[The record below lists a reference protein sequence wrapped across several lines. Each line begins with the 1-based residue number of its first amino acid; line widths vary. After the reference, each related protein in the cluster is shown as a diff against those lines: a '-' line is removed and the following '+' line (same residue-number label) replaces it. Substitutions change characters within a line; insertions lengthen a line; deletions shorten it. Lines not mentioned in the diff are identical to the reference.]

1 MRGSLLSLASLLLA
15 PALCAEPLNYSYG
28 YLRSGEWHVDGR
40 SFRNDIAG
48 VYIEAGK
55 HVHLFGSLGKG
66 GAYAAPTLQDARTLR
81 LGIGGHWLL
90 GQDSMIAV
98 EAAAIR
104 ASYRWHDA
112 GRMAHLGWSAIVEY
126 RYRFAPAWEAIVT
139 GTRTQL
145 WNWRTQEFAVGPV
158 WHLNDTVAI
167 GAFYR
172 RMDGNSGF
180 DATIR
185 TYF

>member
-1 MRGSLLSLASLLLA
+1 MRGWLLGLTILLVA
-15 PALCAEPLNYSYG
+15 PALRAEPLNYSYG

-40 SFRNDIAG
+40 SFRNDVVG
-48 VYIEAGK
+48 VYVETGP

-66 GAYAAPTLQDARTLR
+66 GAYADPTLQDARTLR

-104 ASYRWHDA
+104 ARYLWD
-112 GRMAHLGWSAIVEY
+112 GNEEMAHLGWSAIVEY
-126 RYRFAPAWEAIVT
+126 RYRFLPRWEVILT
-139 GTRTQL
+139 GTRTEL
-145 WNWRTQEFAVGPV
+145 WDWRTQEFAIGPV
-158 WHLNDTVAI
+158 WHINDTIAI

-172 RMDGNSGF
+172 HMDGHNGF
-180 DATIR
+180 DASIR